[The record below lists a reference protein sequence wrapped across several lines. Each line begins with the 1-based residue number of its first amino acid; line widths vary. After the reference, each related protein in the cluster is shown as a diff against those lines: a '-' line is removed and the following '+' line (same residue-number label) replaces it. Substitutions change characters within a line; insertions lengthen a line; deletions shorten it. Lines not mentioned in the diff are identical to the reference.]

1 MSYFIVCCFCGD
13 NIKVSS
19 VLFSTCICIFLFCF
33 YFMYTSSLSLMAQ
46 TLPGQPVAVPH
57 QNHKAA
63 GRDCAGDTCYSNAQ
77 DHVCPGTLCQ

>member
-1 MSYFIVCCFCGD
+1 
-13 NIKVSS
+13 
-19 VLFSTCICIFLFCF
+19 
-33 YFMYTSSLSLMAQ
+33 MYTSSLSLMAQ